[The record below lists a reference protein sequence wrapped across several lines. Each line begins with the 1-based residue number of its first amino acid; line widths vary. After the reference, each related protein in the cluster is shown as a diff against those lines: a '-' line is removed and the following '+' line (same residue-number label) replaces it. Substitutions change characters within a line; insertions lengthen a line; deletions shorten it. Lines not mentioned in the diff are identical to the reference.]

1 MEKQKASS
9 HQKPLSLTD
18 MSSAFVVLGLGL
30 SLAFLVFLL
39 ELIYKRIKDH
49 YFMDHFNL
57 EMKNNRVVVIR
68 QQPQQV
74 VEISDC
80 EDITLPLEGD
90 KLLTRL
96 LHGTYK
102 R

>member
-1 MEKQKASS
+1 
-9 HQKPLSLTD
+9 
-18 MSSAFVVLGLGL
+18 
-30 SLAFLVFLL
+30 
-39 ELIYKRIKDH
+39 
-49 YFMDHFNL
+49 MDHFNL